1 MARITVEDCLNKV
14 ENQYD
19 LVLLAKERT
28 VQLNAGSKMLVEE
41 DNDKRTI
48 ISLREIGD
56 GKIQVNDLE
65 QSAIKRL
72 RKEPDEVE
80 QLEEAEEETN
90 DDFENLYKGQI
101 SKSGI
106 AILPPKRTRRIP
118 EIKKPSLAD
127 EALSELKAEQP
138 EIKEENLE
146 TEEATL
152 ELKEE
157 APAQE
162 APAQEEIVHEETAQE
177 EPKSE

>member
-1 MARITVEDCLNKV
+1 MFMARITVEDCLSKT

-28 VQLNAGSKMLVEE
+28 AQLNAGSQMLVEE

-56 GKIQVNDLE
+56 GKVDVKELKKN
-65 QSAIKRL
+65 AIIRL
-72 RKEPDEVE
+72 RKEPDESV
-80 QLEEAEEETN
+80 QLEETEEEEN
-90 DDFENLYKGQI
+90 DEFENLYKGQI

-106 AILPPKRTRRIP
+106 AILPSKRTRKIP
-118 EIKKPSLAD
+118 EVKKPSLAD

-138 EIKEENLE
+138 EIKEEALE
-146 TEEATL
+146 AEAPLENSEAPL

-157 APAQE
+157 TN
-162 APAQEEIVHEETAQE
+162 EEV
-177 EPKSE
+177 K

>member
-1 MARITVEDCLNKV
+1 MARITVEDCLIKID
-14 ENQYD
+14 NQYD

-28 VQLNAGSKMLVEE
+28 VQLNSGSPMLVEE

-56 GKIQVNDLE
+56 GKISVKDLE
-65 QSAIKRL
+65 ENAIKRL
-72 RKEPDEVE
+72 RKEPDETE
-80 QLEEAEEETN
+80 QQEEVEEETN

-101 SKSGI
+101 SKSGV
-106 AILPPKRTRRIP
+106 AILPSKRTRRIP
-118 EIKKPSLAD
+118 EIKPKSNLAK

-146 TEEATL
+146 KEEAPL

-157 APAQE
+157 VQS
-162 APAQEEIVHEETAQE
+162 EEN
-177 EPKSE
+177 KSE

>member
-1 MARITVEDCLNKV
+1 MARITVEDCLEKV
-14 ENQYD
+14 DNQYD

-28 VQLNAGSKMLVEE
+28 VQLNSGAPMLVEA

-56 GKIQVNDLE
+56 GKISVEELE
-65 QSAIKRL
+65 QNAIKRL
-72 RKEPDEVE
+72 RKEPDEDEREDEV
-80 QLEEAEEETN
+80 EEETN

-101 SKSGI
+101 SKSGV
-106 AILPPKRTRRIP
+106 AILPSKRTRRIP

-146 TEEATL
+146 
-152 ELKEE
+152 KEE
-157 APAQE
+157 APLELNEE
-162 APAQEEIVHEETAQE
+162 APVEEDN
-177 EPKSE
+177 KSE